1 MCALCRRNLLAGERF
16 RYWRAGTGRSA
27 GRVVCFLC
35 EREATRDGWERSEQ
49 LSGVANAIG
58 LRASV
63 RRVA

>member
-16 RYWRAGTGRSA
+16 RYWRTGAGRTP

-35 EREATRDGWERSEQ
+35 EREAALGGWQRSDRLGGAE
-49 LSGVANAIG
+49 NAIG